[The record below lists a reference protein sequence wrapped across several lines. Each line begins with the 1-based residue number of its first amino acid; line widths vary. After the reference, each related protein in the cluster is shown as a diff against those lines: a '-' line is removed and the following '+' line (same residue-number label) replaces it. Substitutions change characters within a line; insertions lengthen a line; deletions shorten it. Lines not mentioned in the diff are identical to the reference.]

1 MGDEK
6 IKFVISKII
15 NVIFLLF
22 ILFAMIGIFFEKV
35 FMTFCV
41 FGFPFMSS
49 FLCASALG
57 YAEAYV
63 GTLIF
68 FALHFLSLIAIGVL
82 PNIAYAKRIKPLRTI
97 TYLLIVPELL
107 VTLIMWRPIAFLI
120 SILVILAVKYMIPFW
135 LPYREKTIYDW
146 EW

>member
-22 ILFAMIGIFFEKV
+22 ILFALSSIFFDNAFYVIFE
-35 FMTFCV
+35 
-41 FGFPFMSS
+41 FGFPFTT
-49 FLCASALG
+49 FALLFGAALWISAPIT
-57 YAEAYV
+57 AAV
-63 GTLIF
+63 F
-68 FALHFLSLIAIGVL
+68 FILHFLSLIAIGVL

-120 SILVILAVKYMIPFW
+120 SILVILAVKYMTPFW